1 MLRQGALTIDARTVV
16 EGWQKLVLLG
26 ALVFLP
32 VPVLTAIGLAVPI
45 PSLVYQVA
53 SGLATRTQAIVVQ
66 LPGFQAIVADEGGE
80 SHEGVIRRSA
90 AELSAPGTAIDLRPV
105 GSGGP
110 ETGSNRGSRPG
121 AKDSP
126 VAVGDDTPAGDQGPT
141 VETRPGEGSTG
152 TPAVVVPTRPDP
164 PPPPPPPPANQPPPP
179 VLPPVELP
187 ITPPKIE
194 IPPLPPPPIRIP
206 LPPPPKI
213 PGIPG

>member
-32 VPVLTAIGLAVPI
+32 VPVLTASGLAVPI

-66 LPGFQAIVADEGGE
+66 LPGFQAVVADEGGE

-105 GSGGP
+105 GSGGS

-126 VAVGDDTPAGDQGPT
+126 VAVGDGAPTGDQGAT
-141 VETRPGEGSTG
+141 AETRPGESTSAETTPGEGSTG

-164 PPPPPPPPANQPPPP
+164 PPPPPPPQEAP
-179 VLPPVELP
+179 
-187 ITPPKIE
+187 
-194 IPPLPPPPIRIP
+194 
-206 LPPPPKI
+206 
-213 PGIPG
+213 